1 MNSNDILQCIFILII
16 FGLLFLVN
24 ILSVGIKNIE
34 NNWPTYRC
42 NPVVMP
48 FAGLFG
54 QDVISNF
61 TYCIQNIQSSY
72 LSYLTL
78 PMNYNLNIIGNLGGS
93 LTTQIQSLRSFID
106 NLRDSI
112 TSIIQNVFNVFL
124 NMLVQLQLMI
134 VTIKDMMAKMIGVTV
149 TQLYLIMG
157 FTDLLNSAYK
167 GPPGQMV
174 KALQGVCFHPNTIIE
189 TENGKYI
196 ISEIPLESKLTNGAI
211 VQSRMVISNVKEN
224 GLYREDLYQIKG
236 KGHDII
242 VSGSHLIYNPNL
254 KKYSSV
260 KEFLKKYPK
269 YGKKTDLQSKELYC
283 LITSNHTIP
292 IDGWIF
298 HDWEDNNGS
307 NSKTLKT

>member
-34 NNWPTYRC
+34 DNWPTYRC

-54 QDVISNF
+54 QDVMSNF
-61 TYCIQNIQSSY
+61 NYCIQNIQSSY

-149 TQLYLIMG
+149 TQLYLITG
-157 FTDLLNSAYK
+157 FTDLMNSAYK

-174 KALQGVCFHPNTIIE
+174 KALPIW
-189 TENGKYI
+189 
-196 ISEIPLESKLTNGAI
+196 S
-211 VQSRMVISNVKEN
+211 
-224 GLYREDLYQIKG
+224 
-236 KGHDII
+236 
-242 VSGSHLIYNPNL
+242 SGSVRFSPTPPATGRAVTLLQWSMAVLSARSWPMRWDCHLKRHCHFI
-254 KKYSSV
+254 S
-260 KEFLKKYPK
+260 
-269 YGKKTDLQSKELYC
+269 
-283 LITSNHTIP
+283 IR
-292 IDGWIF
+292 
-298 HDWEDNNGS
+298 
-307 NSKTLKT
+307 